1 MSCGNDRCK
10 NAVGDESTR
19 PSSPPYRTSW
29 SFSCPDIESQLLS
42 LSNFVFLTS
51 SQDYISNHS
60 PINIQHAT
68 ISFQSVS
75 REIMLRQY
83 TWKIL
88 SQLIFLLSLF
98 KKHCFSTHCNL
109 QNQVKGCILHLWVLL
124 MCDYISGD
132 PLNLQFFI
140 CWYACFIKCLLY

>member
-1 MSCGNDRCK
+1 MTDAKLQLKTSLQDHLALHIGLVEAS
-10 NAVGDESTR
+10 AVLILR
-19 PSSPPYRTSW
+19 V
-29 SFSCPDIESQLLS
+29 SFSLFPILS
-42 LSNFVFLTS
+42 F
-51 SQDYISNHS
+51 SQDCISNHS